1 MVAGAE
7 VSRLSDS
14 ASPTIGTRI
23 GGAEVNPDL
32 AETSTPAW
40 SAVALVV
47 IEQLHTVRSARA
59 SAWL

>member
-14 ASPTIGTRI
+14 ASSTIGARI
-23 GGAEVNPDL
+23 GGAEVDPDL
-32 AETSTPAW
+32 AEPSTPAW

-47 IEQLHTVRSARA
+47 VEQLHTVCSARA
-59 SAWL
+59 RAWL